1 MVVPVV
7 NLSRSAQVQEI
18 LTRAACVTRAACEAF
33 ANGGEAAE

>member
-18 LTRAACVTRAACEAF
+18 LTRAACGGF

>member
-7 NLSRSAQVQEI
+7 NISRSAQVQEI
-18 LTRAACVTRAACEAF
+18 LTHAACGAF

>member
-7 NLSRSAQVQEI
+7 NISSSAQVQEI
-18 LTRAACVTRAACEAF
+18 LTRAAYRAF

>member
-7 NLSRSAQVQEI
+7 NISGSAQAQEI
-18 LTRAACVTRAACEAF
+18 LTRAACRAF

>member
-7 NLSRSAQVQEI
+7 NISSSAQVQEI
-18 LTRAACVTRAACEAF
+18 LTRAVCEAF

>member
-7 NLSRSAQVQEI
+7 NISSSAQVEEI
-18 LTRAACVTRAACEAF
+18 LTRAACGAF

>member
-7 NLSRSAQVQEI
+7 NISRSAQVQEI
-18 LTRAACVTRAACEAF
+18 LTLAACGAF